1 MEWFRTQGCVPP
13 VAGVLTALTLVVP
26 ASAQAQNATLG
37 QVLLFHQPGLEQGA
51 RRPKA
56 PVVPGVKTHL
66 FRADRGNR
74 KGQSIVVWTIDTLQ
88 RRRDL
93 PSPVKPGA
101 PYSEYHLL
109 SPETVGPLPSVDVLG
124 IHYIKVLPDRRDA
137 FERFVK
143 EKLHPAV
150 ANLRPDL
157 RVLYYKSVLGPDAGN
172 YIAVFALTRRS
183 RDKYWPGGADSND
196 LRLAFRP
203 VQPLTKELRTYLVE
217 GSYLADDKYAAA
229 VYESRDWVDFV
240 RIAAASR

>member
-1 MEWFRTQGCVPP
+1 MNGWLPTA
-13 VAGVLTALTLVVP
+13 AGVLTAFAFAVP
-26 ASAQAQNATLG
+26 SAAQAQFATLG

-66 FRADRGNR
+66 FRADRGNK

-88 RRRDL
+88 RRKDL
-93 PSPVKPGA
+93 PAPVKPGA
-101 PYSEYHLL
+101 PYTEYHLL
-109 SPETVGPLPSVDVLG
+109 SPESVGVLPAVDVLG
-124 IHYIKVLPDRRDA
+124 IHYVKVLPDRRDA

-143 EKLHPAV
+143 EKLHPAL

-157 RVLYYKSVLGPDAGN
+157 RVLYYKSVQGPDAGN
-172 YIAVFALTRRS
+172 YIAVFALTRQS
-183 RDKYWPGGADSND
+183 RDKYWPGGSDSND
-196 LRLAFRP
+196 LRSAFRP
-203 VQPLTKELRTYLVE
+203 VQALTKELRTYLVE
-217 GSYLADDKYAAA
+217 GSYLADEKYAAA